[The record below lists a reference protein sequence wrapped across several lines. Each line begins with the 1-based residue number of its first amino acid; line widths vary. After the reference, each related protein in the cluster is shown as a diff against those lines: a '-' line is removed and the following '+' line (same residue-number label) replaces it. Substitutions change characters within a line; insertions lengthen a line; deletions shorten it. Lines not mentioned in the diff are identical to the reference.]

1 MALEIIYWLQDVREH
16 MRVSRRRKTLRQPGR
31 GFDYTDDKFRDVV
44 QRVVSR
50 IHPRRMRLRVTE
62 VIQETPTAKTFRFER
77 TDGPLPPFRPGQYV
91 NVFVDVDGV
100 LTSRPYSIAS
110 ALPLSSPS
118 LGEKEIPLSSPP
130 LVGKEPPLSSPPMGG
145 KEGGSETL
153 ELTVRDRPGGFVAP
167 YLLNEVQVGDELE
180 TTGPAGYFYHEPL
193 IDGDD
198 LVFLAG
204 GSGITPFMSIIRDVF
219 GRGEVTSP
227 LHIYL
232 LYGSRVPDDVI
243 YGDELAALAAGHPNF
258 DYALVISEPPPG
270 YEGDR
275 EGDHKGDPR
284 GRPYLTGFLDANL
297 IREQVGDPS
306 TGSPPRVLAVAG
318 QAVVGKTFYVCGP
331 NVMYDFCLAALE
343 ELGVPAYKIK
353 RELYGPPA
361 DVTQEPGWPE
371 GLSAD
376 TVFYVEVVGR
386 GMIRAPAGEPLLNTL
401 ERYGIVVETVCR
413 SGACSACRARL
424 LSGRVFMP
432 AHTGLRESDR
442 QHGYI
447 HTCVAYPLENLRIR
461 L

>member
-1 MALEIIYWLQDVREH
+1 MALEIIYWLQDVCEH

-62 VIQETPTAKTFRFER
+62 VIQETVTTKTFRLER
-77 TDGPLPPFRPGQYV
+77 IAGAGLRPCPLPPFRPGQYV

-110 ALPLSSPS
+110 AP
-118 LGEKEIPLSSPP
+118 PLSSPP
-130 LVGKEPPLSSPPMGG
+130 LGGKEPYLPSPPL
-145 KEGGSETL
+145 GGSETL

-180 TTGPAGYFYHEPL
+180 TTGPTGYFYHEPL

-204 GSGITPFMSIIRDVF
+204 GSGITPFMSIIRDAF

-243 YGDELAALAAGHPNF
+243 YGDELAAGHPNF
-258 DYALVISEPPPG
+258 DYALVISEPPLG
-270 YEGDR
+270 YEG
-275 EGDHKGDPR
+275 
-284 GRPYLTGFLDANL
+284 LTGFLDAKL
-297 IREQVGDPS
+297 IREQVGDV
-306 TGSPPRVLAVAG
+306 T
-318 QAVVGKTFYVCGP
+318 GKTFYLCGP
-331 NVMYDFCLAALE
+331 NVMVDFCLAALK
-343 ELGVPAYKIK
+343 ELGVPRHKIR

-376 TVFYVEVVGR
+376 TVFNVEVVGR

-413 SGACSACRARL
+413 SGACSVCRARL